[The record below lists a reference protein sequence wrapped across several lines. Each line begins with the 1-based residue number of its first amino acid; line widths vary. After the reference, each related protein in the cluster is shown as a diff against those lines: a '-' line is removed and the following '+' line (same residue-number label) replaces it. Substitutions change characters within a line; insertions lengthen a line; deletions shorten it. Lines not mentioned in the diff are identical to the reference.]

1 MVIMQESVEK
11 RVLNQIDGFDPG
23 KVFFAETFLEISNA
37 KAINKALELL
47 AKKDKIARVATGIYT
62 KPKISDVLGRLTPPT
77 EDIAAAIAK
86 RDRARIVPTGNYA
99 LHALGLST
107 QVPLKIVYLT
117 DGASRKI
124 DLGNRSI
131 IFKKTAPK
139 NLEAKGPISRLV
151 IQALKAIGKNRVQP
165 FEEKKIATLL
175 SKEKKEYLEHDILLA
190 PEWIRKIMRKSL

>member
-23 KVFFAETFLEISNA
+23 KVFFSETFLEISNA

-124 DLGNRSI
+124 DLGNRNI

>member
-124 DLGNRSI
+124 DLGNRNI

-151 IQALKAIGKNRVQP
+151 IQALKTIGKNRVQP
-165 FEEKKIATLL
+165 FEEKKIAALL
-175 SKEKKEYLEHDILLA
+175 STEKKEYLEHDILLA